1 MHKYTVRMYT
11 THIIDVKQR
20 DTNNLWKP
28 QFLSSFNMGNI
39 IFVECSENN
48 VTYLNAL
55 YKEQLVDTNGG
66 NENP

>member
-39 IFVECSENN
+39 IFVECNENN

-55 YKEQLVDTNGG
+55 YKEKLVDTNGG
-66 NENP
+66 NENS